1 MNNIG
6 NIEFIVRGKIGDADI
21 SLSNISLSLLDSFTK
36 DISELL
42 NSIPELK
49 KEEVVVSIEESSLK
63 IKTLLAL
70 IALNTF
76 QVDFETLNATN
87 NLDSINNKRS
97 NIIEEW
103 IRKTKSYDNLEFE
116 VRIGDDKIYK
126 FNSNTN
132 YNRNQPEL
140 WVESEIYIYGE
151 VTDLGGASKSNIHI
165 KQENGNTIVVN
176 CTKDDLSNEKENKI
190 YHNVALHV
198 SAKQNIAT
206 GEIKDA
212 NFIQF
217 IEYNPVLDEK
227 QLSELNEKGRKAWED
242 IVDHVDW
249 IRKLRSEDE

>member
-1 MNNIG
+1 MNEKGI
-6 NIEFIVRGKIGDADI
+6 IEFIVRGKIGDADI

-36 DISELL
+36 DITELL
-42 NSIPELK
+42 YSIPELK

-76 QVDFETLNATN
+76 QVDFETLTATN
-87 NLDSINNKRS
+87 NLDTINNKRS

-103 IRKTKSYDNLEFE
+103 VRKTKLYDNLEFE

-126 FNSNTN
+126 FNSKTN

-190 YHNVALHV
+190 YHNVALHL

-242 IVDHVDW
+242 IEDHVDW

>member
-1 MNNIG
+1 MNETGI
-6 NIEFIVRGKIGDADI
+6 IEFIVRGKIGDADI

-36 DISELL
+36 DIAELL

-49 KEEVVVSIEESSLK
+49 KEEVVVSIEESSFK
-63 IKTLLAL
+63 ITTLLAL

-76 QVDFETLNATN
+76 QVDLDTLYSTN
-87 NLDSINNKRS
+87 NLDTINNKRS
-97 NIIEEW
+97 NIIEDW
-103 IRKTKSYDNLEFE
+103 VKKTKSYENLEYE
-116 VRIGDDKIYK
+116 VRIGDVKSYK
-126 FNSNTN
+126 FNSNSN
-132 YNRNQPEL
+132 FNRNQKDL

-165 KQENGNTIVVN
+165 KQESGNIIVVN
-176 CTKDDLSNEKENKI
+176 CTKEDLSSEKDNKI

-242 IVDHVDW
+242 IEDHVDW